1 VYCFRLFRHGY
12 DGRLEV
18 EVAEGSGV
26 RDELVVEPD
35 TLGTEL
41 AVEVVA
47 EPTEAGPIGASEMGT
62 MTDEEA
68 EAGEGVYTP
77 ESGEAC
83 LPLARTTP
91 TAMEVPRRARM
102 QMRMTNQCRRQKEG
116 ERTGFKWGGTK
127 SEVDE

>member
-1 VYCFRLFRHGY
+1 M
-12 DGRLEV
+12 
-18 EVAEGSGV
+18 
-26 RDELVVEPD
+26 EPD
-35 TLGTEL
+35 TLVTLL

-62 MTDEEA
+62 MTDEGVEGVEEVEA
-68 EAGEGVYTP
+68 GVYTP
-77 ESGEAC
+77 ESGVTR

-102 QMRMTNQCRRQKEG
+102 QMRMTNQCRRQKEV
-116 ERTGFKWGGTK
+116 ERTGFKWGGTR